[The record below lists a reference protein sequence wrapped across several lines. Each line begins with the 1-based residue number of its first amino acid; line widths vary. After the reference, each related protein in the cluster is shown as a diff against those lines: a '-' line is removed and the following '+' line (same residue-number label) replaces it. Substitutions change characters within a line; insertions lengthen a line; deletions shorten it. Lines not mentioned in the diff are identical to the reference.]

1 MVRYTGRKHSE
12 VGYMP
17 DSALGPH
24 DASSGR
30 YRLHAARQRT
40 IPLPAADR
48 RLMHDPLAD
57 A

>member
-1 MVRYTGRKHSE
+1 MVRYTGREHTE
-12 VGYMP
+12 VGFMP
-17 DSALGPH
+17 DFAPGPH
-24 DASSGR
+24 DAASSR

-40 IPLPAADR
+40 ITLPAADR